1 MLHNKSMKT
10 NGIIRKVDGLGRVV
24 IPREYRKLHRISLGD
39 PMEISCMENGE
50 IILRKMDLTLTL
62 EELSGPAIRALS
74 EQIKGTILVSNLEK
88 WLSVGHG
95 EYKMMFAGKQ
105 LPEEIVK
112 KLRRRENYS
121 IFDISEIKD
130 LGITSTEKTIMV
142 AEPIAG
148 ECDVFGALF
157 VTGREAMS
165 ETDVILVRMAATIL
179 GNSLQKF

>member
-1 MLHNKSMKT
+1 MKT

-62 EELSGPAIRALS
+62 EELSMTAVKALS
-74 EQIKGTILVSNLEK
+74 EKISGTVLVSNMEK
-88 WLSVGHG
+88 WLGGSG
-95 EYKMMFAGKQ
+95 EYKGLFLGKE
-105 LPEEIVK
+105 LPAEILQKVK
-112 KLRRRENYS
+112 KRENYS
-121 IFDISEIKD
+121 ICDLAEIKN
-130 LGITSTEKTIMV
+130 LGVDFSERMVMV

-148 ECDVFGALF
+148 DCDVFGALYIIN
-157 VTGREAMS
+157 REAIS
-165 ETDVILVRMAATIL
+165 ETDISILRIVSTVL